1 MSIIEFPYTLHK
13 QYLMPIIPLLVEN
26 HKLWAFVDSGATFS
40 IFSIDDA
47 RRIGLDWDKGRH
59 QMIVVGDGSFIPTYF
74 HDLTLQIA
82 GNEIIAPIGFSE
94 RLRGWRSKVRE
105 EWILKR
111 FGFEE
116 RTRGSHH
123 VFRKEGIE
131 EKINLQ
137 RDDDKAKPYQVRQVR
152 ALILKYKLG
161 DKL

>member
-1 MSIIEFPYTLHK
+1 MCKYEK
-13 QYLMPIIPLLVEN
+13 LLFKV
-26 HKLWAFVDSGATFS
+26 LGGTS
-40 IFSIDDA
+40 DA
-47 RRIGLDWDKGRH
+47 NI
-59 QMIVVGDGSFIPTYF
+59 SFN
-74 HDLTLQIA
+74 D
-82 GNEIIAPIGFSE
+82 
-94 RLRGWRSKVRE
+94 LRGLV
-105 EWILKR
+105 KR

-123 VFRKEGIE
+123 VFRKEGIV